1 MTSIAKPFRE
11 NTAVSV
17 LFYTTS
23 AKDTKIIFEDYAGKL
38 MNDKKKELMTKL
50 KSDKYSHVIFSLPHP
65 YYIDLEL
72 PWKYFYLSIKM
83 EMTDNKKDVFNDVR
97 NILEIEPFSDSRH
110 RERLAVLVASGK
122 EKKMIGVSEDQVK
135 KLTEQD
141 VEKYF
146 ERYEALLSSK
156 TCDAIVDTFLQLSF
170 KALAHFLPIGKR
182 KLLKDLNDKFMATRE
197 LGILASGLS
206 LRYGEYMAITSVAL
220 LTVKNIE
227 VPLVNDK
234 EIDTFVKKLI
244 KFLSST

>member
-1 MTSIAKPFRE
+1 M
-11 NTAVSV
+11 
-17 LFYTTS
+17 
-23 AKDTKIIFEDYAGKL
+23 
-38 MNDKKKELMTKL
+38 
-50 KSDKYSHVIFSLPHP
+50 
-65 YYIDLEL
+65 
-72 PWKYFYLSIKM
+72 
-83 EMTDNKKDVFNDVR
+83 
-97 NILEIEPFSDSRH
+97 
-110 RERLAVLVASGK
+110 
-122 EKKMIGVSEDQVK
+122 
-135 KLTEQD
+135 
-141 VEKYF
+141 
-146 ERYEALLSSK
+146 SSK

-206 LRYGEYMAITSVAL
+206 LRYGEYMAIKSVAL